1 MRPFAGID
9 ITENRKNEQPDLGNF
24 ITATA
29 SSSSRTALERT
40 SDAAEAVIDDSK
52 LPLPL
57 RVLRVICGFAGGI
70 IAVSIINVWAEDD
83 TSSLIQVCQS
93 VSWLF
98 WLGAGCLVVW
108 AVLKVLGI
116 VRERNVL
123 SDEEK
128 TRSFTRLDTAMDA
141 VYRELGVPDD
151 APAVDILVL
160 TYKQKDGQPVPK
172 TTGMNL
178 TAWFNIENRAF
189 VENDRLCLTDLES
202 RFEFPLA
209 ELRRIRTVRK
219 NISIPVWNKETAPD
233 EDIYKPYKLSV
244 DGYEC
249 IHFKPYHIL
258 ELEHEGETWGIYF
271 PCYELPVFE
280 ELTGLKAEA

>member
-29 SSSSRTALERT
+29 SSSSRTALER
-40 SDAAEAVIDDSK
+40 
-52 LPLPL
+52 
-57 RVLRVICGFAGGI
+57 
-70 IAVSIINVWAEDD
+70 
-83 TSSLIQVCQS
+83 
-93 VSWLF
+93 
-98 WLGAGCLVVW
+98 
-108 AVLKVLGI
+108 
-116 VRERNVL
+116 NVL

-128 TRSFTRLDTAMDA
+128 THSFTRLDTAMDA

-219 NISIPVWNKETAPD
+219 KISIPTWNKETAPD

>member
-57 RVLRVICGFAGGI
+57 RVLRVICGF
-70 IAVSIINVWAEDD
+70 IAMAVILSLFDVWLDEDSISPTQAYHNVP
-83 TSSLIQVCQS
+83 
-93 VSWLF
+93 WLF
-98 WLGAGCLVVW
+98 WLGAGCLVLW
-108 AVLKVLGI
+108 IILKVLGI
-116 VRERNVL
+116 VRARNVL

-128 TRSFTRLDTAMDA
+128 THSFTRLDTAMDA
-141 VYRELGVPDD
+141 VCRELGVPDD

-160 TYKQKDGQPVPK
+160 TYKQKDGQLVPK

-219 NISIPVWNKETAPD
+219 NISIPTWNKETAPD
-233 EDIYKPYKLSV
+233 EDIYKPYKLSA